1 MKTLR
6 VRYTPEAAR
15 LIRKLHPDVKRL
27 VRQATYH
34 LIEHPL
40 SGHELHFELSGLWS
54 YRVKRHRLL
63 YRHNEQ
69 DGFIEVLFVGHRR
82 DVYESLRDL
91 LIEKKSGD

>member
-6 VRYTPEAAR
+6 ARYTPEAAR
-15 LIRKLHPDVKRL
+15 LIRKLHPDIKQL
-27 VRQATYH
+27 IRQAIHH

-40 SGHELHFELSGLWS
+40 SGQELHFELSGLRS

-69 DGFIEVLFVGHRR
+69 DGFIEVLVVGHRR

-91 LIEKKSGD
+91 LLEKESD